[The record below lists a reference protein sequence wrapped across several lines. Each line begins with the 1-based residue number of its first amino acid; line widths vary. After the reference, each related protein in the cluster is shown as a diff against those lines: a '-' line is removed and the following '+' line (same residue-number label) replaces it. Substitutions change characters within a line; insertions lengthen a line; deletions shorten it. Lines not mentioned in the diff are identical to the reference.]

1 MKTSSDTIENRN
13 RDLLACRA
21 VPQSTAPSRAQFVSE
36 FNQNVEVATAITS
49 ILQYKVP

>member
-1 MKTSSDTIENRN
+1 MIKSMKNSSDTIENRN

-36 FNQNVEVATAITS
+36 FNQNMGVATAITA
-49 ILQYKVP
+49 I